1 MATAPRVFL
10 QAVDFRWRAA
20 VLAVLLTACWNPP
33 RAEPDATSIPLLEDL
48 SGKVVLLDFWASW
61 CEPCRQSFPW
71 MAQLQQRLGPQGLV
85 VVAVNLDQDRQL
97 AARFLQQMP
106 TEFRI
111 EYDPEGKLAEQF
123 GVVAMPM
130 SFVIDR
136 QGRVRERHVGFRA
149 KQRDERAASLSRIL
163 QE

>member
-1 MATAPRVFL
+1 MSNPSRLPR
-10 QAVDFRWRAA
+10 AAGPRWRTAA
-20 VLAVLLTACWNPP
+20 LALMLVVCSIPI
-33 RAEPDATSIPLLEDL
+33 RGEPDTGTIPLLKDQ

-61 CEPCRQSFPW
+61 CVPCRQSFPW
-71 MAQLQQRLGPQGLV
+71 MTQLQQRLGPQGLV
-85 VVAVNLDQDRQL
+85 VIAVNLDRDRKL
-97 AARFLQQMP
+97 ATRFLEQTP
-106 TEFRI
+106 AEFRI

-136 QGRVRERHVGFRA
+136 QGRVRERHAGFRA
-149 KQRDERAASLSRIL
+149 KQNSEREATISKIL

>member
-1 MATAPRVFL
+1 LILAACPVTGRV
-10 QAVDFRWRAA
+10 D
-20 VLAVLLTACWNPP
+20 
-33 RAEPDATSIPLLEDL
+33 PDARAIPMLQHL
-48 SGKVVLLDFWASW
+48 SGKVILLDFWASW
-61 CEPCRQSFPW
+61 CEPCRDSFPW

-85 VVAVNLDQDRQL
+85 VIAVNLDRDRKL
-97 AARFLQQMP
+97 AARFLEQASV
-106 TEFRI
+106 EFRI

-136 QGRVRERHVGFRA
+136 QGRVRERHAGFRA
-149 KQRDERAASLSRIL
+149 RQRGEREATISRIL

>member
-1 MATAPRVFL
+1 VCCAPL
-10 QAVDFRWRAA
+10 Q
-20 VLAVLLTACWNPP
+20 
-33 RAEPDATSIPLLEDL
+33 AEPDVKTIPMLESL

-85 VVAVNLDQDRQL
+85 VIAVNLDRDRQL

-106 TEFRI
+106 AGFRI
-111 EYDPEGKLAEQF
+111 EYDPQGQLAQQF

-136 QGRVRERHVGFRA
+136 QGQVRERHAGFRV
-149 KQRDERAASLSRIL
+149 KERSEREAVISRIL

>member
-1 MATAPRVFL
+1 M
-10 QAVDFRWRAA
+10 
-20 VLAVLLTACWNPP
+20 
-33 RAEPDATSIPLLEDL
+33 LEAL
-48 SGKVVLLDFWASW
+48 SGKVILLDFWASW

-71 MAQLQQRLGPQGLV
+71 MAQVQQRLGPQGLV
-85 VVAVNLDQDRQL
+85 VIAVNLDRDRKL
-97 AARFLQQMP
+97 AARFLEQMP
-106 TEFRI
+106 AEFRI

-136 QGRVRERHVGFRA
+136 QGRVRERHAGFRA
-149 KQRDERAASLSRIL
+149 KQNSEREATLLRIL